1 MIYITDK
8 CNMNC
13 SYCYN
18 KFPRDNKDIDMNLLL
33 KYIDNVYKKTNRDV
47 DILLI
52 GGEPSLYKK
61 VHEFII
67 QCREKEFIKDIDIF
81 TNFSRD
87 INFYKLLI
95 KNRVNLV
102 CAWHNET
109 DDNNFINKLNSLT
122 NNEKKFI
129 VEIAMMFEHDNM
141 DRWNNIIC
149 QILKNYKNVI
159 QPWILYDKY
168 TTKEYT
174 QIQKK
179 EFIKALLKLEKIS
192 LSDFKN
198 KNAINTIFNQYCN
211 KYQESFIN
219 QTCSAG
225 YDTIYIH
232 NNGDVY
238 KCQNDFFYNLPKLY
252 NINDNNAEFDMGY
265 YKIQKCICNYCR
277 HGNLG
282 VTIQ

>member
-1 MIYITDK
+1 
-8 CNMNC
+8 MNC

-174 QIQKK
+174 
-179 EFIKALLKLEKIS
+179 
-192 LSDFKN
+192 
-198 KNAINTIFNQYCN
+198 
-211 KYQESFIN
+211 
-219 QTCSAG
+219 
-225 YDTIYIH
+225 
-232 NNGDVY
+232 
-238 KCQNDFFYNLPKLY
+238 
-252 NINDNNAEFDMGY
+252 
-265 YKIQKCICNYCR
+265 
-277 HGNLG
+277 
-282 VTIQ
+282 